1 MNGIEQLLP
10 AETFA
15 VFLVFARVG
24 SALVLMPGFG
34 ETYIN
39 VRFRLLLAGAISL
52 LLTPVIGPRLP
63 PLPAE
68 PAGLV
73 LLLGT
78 EILVGLFLGFMVRL
92 VLTALQTAGMIIAL
106 QASLS
111 TAFTFDPSTG
121 ISGALA
127 GAWLTMIALVL
138 IFITDTHHLFLRG
151 IAHSYA
157 LFEPGR
163 VGAFED
169 LTLTVVRGVARSF
182 ALAVEISAPFLVL
195 GFAFLLALG
204 LLNRLMPQM
213 QVFMIVMPA
222 QIALGVALLGLTIGG
237 AMTGFFAGLE
247 SVLAVVSGQ

>member
-1 MNGIEQLLP
+1 MAGIEQLLP
-10 AETFA
+10 AEIFA

-39 VRFRLLLAGAISL
+39 VRFRLLLAGAVSL
-52 LLTPVIGPRLP
+52 LLTPVISPRLP
-63 PLPAE
+63 PLPADL
-68 PAGLV
+68 AGLF
-73 LLLGT
+73 LLLGG
-78 EILVGLFLGFMVRL
+78 EILIGLFLGLLVRL

-111 TAFTFDPSTG
+111 TAFSFDPSTG

-151 IAHSYA
+151 IADSYL
-157 LFEPGR
+157 LFQPGQL
-163 VGAFED
+163 GAFED
-169 LTLTVVRGVARSF
+169 MTLTVARGVARSF
-182 ALAVEISAPFLVL
+182 ALAVEISAPFLIL
-195 GFAFLLALG
+195 GFVFLLALG

-213 QVFMIVMPA
+213 QVFMIIMPA
-222 QIALGVALLGLTIGG
+222 QIALGVGLLGLTIAG
-237 AMTGFFAGLE
+237 AMAGFFSGIE
-247 SVLAVVSGQ
+247 SVLTVLSGR